1 MNAQTGDTLCDPKR
15 QLRFVPQ
22 EFPKPCFSLAIKVDE
37 KSDDSKISGAVH
49 RLLEE
54 DRTLGFETNTETH
67 QQILSGLGEQHLDV
81 VVAKIKG
88 KFGVSIELEEPV
100 IAYRETIR
108 KKVKAEG
115 KHKKQTGGHGQYG
128 HVVIEFEPCDSPD
141 LVFEENVFGGSV
153 PKGYFPA
160 VEKGLQ
166 DCAKKGVLAGYPV
179 VGVKATLLDGSYH
192 R

>member
-1 MNAQTGDTLCDPKR
+1 MADPFVGKLSFVKVVSGAITLESQLVNTVSGQSEKPGKLLLVRGKKQEDVKNISAGDIGALTKLNAQTGDTLCDPKR

-67 QQILSGLGEQHLDV
+67 QQILSGLGEQHLEV

-88 KFGVSIELEEPV
+88 NS
-100 IAYRETIR
+100 
-108 KKVKAEG
+108 
-115 KHKKQTGGHGQYG
+115 
-128 HVVIEFEPCDSPD
+128 
-141 LVFEENVFGGSV
+141 VF
-153 PKGYFPA
+153 
-160 VEKGLQ
+160 
-166 DCAKKGVLAGYPV
+166 
-179 VGVKATLLDGSYH
+179 LLNWKS